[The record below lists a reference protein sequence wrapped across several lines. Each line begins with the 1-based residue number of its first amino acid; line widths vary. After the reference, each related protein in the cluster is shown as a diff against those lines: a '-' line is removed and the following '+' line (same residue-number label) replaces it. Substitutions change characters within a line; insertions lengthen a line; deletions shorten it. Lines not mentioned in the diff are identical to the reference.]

1 MERFL
6 LFVCLL
12 ATLTIFFSCS
22 SKPQAWEYKVVKVAG
37 KNAEYMADYGT
48 LVYGDQTAMLNKMGE
63 EGWEL
68 VSTYTEIGTSFPNF
82 GNSEYVT
89 GLRDNTRTC
98 VVNFVFKRMSDG
110 KDPQPKDKTKDKAKK

>member
-1 MERFL
+1 MKKVI
-6 LFVCLL
+6 LFACLL
-12 ATLTIFFSCS
+12 ATLTVMFSCS

-37 KNAEYMADYGT
+37 KNAGYMADYGT
-48 LVYGDQTAMLNKMGE
+48 LAFGDQTAMLNKMGK

-68 VSTYTEIGTSFPNF
+68 ISTYTEIGTSFPNF

-98 VVNFVFKRMSDG
+98 VVNFVFKRKSDG
-110 KDPQPKDKTKDKAKK
+110 KEAQPKEKDKGKKK

>member
-1 MERFL
+1 ML
-6 LFVCLL
+6 STWQTMDHL
-12 ATLTIFFSCS
+12 
-22 SKPQAWEYKVVKVAG
+22 
-37 KNAEYMADYGT
+37 YMVIRQ
-48 LVYGDQTAMLNKMGE
+48 LCFKMGK